1 MTDDRDRWIY
11 AALEPA
17 RSLEPTDDE
26 LAPVIDA
33 VAARRRRRLSR
44 GGRAVAITVPAL
56 LLAATAAAAATGLL
70 PVGGVIRGEGFEGD
84 SRPVVKETVE
94 ATGTAKEVGKWRITT
109 FQTKRGVHCMKL
121 TLLDPRGRRAPG
133 PAASGYCG
141 GIAPFS
147 EFGHGRRAAAAK
159 RGEVLLFGTA
169 PARARTVRL
178 TGTHGVRVTAKT
190 HAAPSALERYWV
202 LAAPAGLDRAEVAW
216 LDRGGR
222 PGGQLDVSHRFAGP
236 SARTVV
242 ATGRAPAAGRWRL
255 IAYESRRL
263 ANRGDVYS
271 PEGLP
276 CLELHLL
283 GPPKQRSG
291 NCGLQ
296 PKTPGFTRGQT
307 TIFSSTG
314 KRSEVVMYGRAP
326 ANADAVEV
334 AAGGKTVSTETIAPP
349 AGVPGR
355 FWLLARP
362 PEDFANGHVYWV
374 DHDSGTRGRP
384 VEVLPP

>member
-1 MTDDRDRWIY
+1 MTDARDSWLY

-17 RSLEPTDDE
+17 RGLEPTEVE
-26 LAPVIDA
+26 LAPVIAA

-44 GGRAVAITVPAL
+44 GGHTVAIALPAL

-70 PVGGVIRGEGFEGD
+70 PVGGVIRGVGFEGD
-84 SRPVVKETVE
+84 DRPVVKETVE
-94 ATGTAKEVGKWRITT
+94 ATGYSKEVGKWRITT
-109 FQTKRGVHCMKL
+109 FRTKRGVHCMKL

-141 GIAPFS
+141 EIASFS
-147 EFGHGRRAAAAK
+147 EFGHGRRAAAVE

-169 PARARTVRL
+169 PDRARIVRL
-178 TGTHGVRVTAKT
+178 TGTRGVRVTAKT

-202 LAAPAGLDRAEVAW
+202 LAAPARLDRAEVAW
-216 LDRGGR
+216 LDRSGR
-222 PGGQLDVSHRFAGP
+222 PGGLLDVSHRFAGP
-236 SARTVV
+236 SAPTVV
-242 ATGRAPAAGRWRL
+242 ATGTTPAAGPWRL
-255 IAYESRRL
+255 IAYESKRL

-276 CLELHLL
+276 CLDLQLL
-283 GPPKQRSG
+283 RPPQRGGS
-291 NCGLQ
+291 CGVQ
-296 PKTPGFTRGQT
+296 PKTPGFTRGQARVLN
-307 TIFSSTG
+307 TIG
-314 KRSEVVMYGRAP
+314 KPRELIMYGRAP

-334 AAGGKTVSTETIAPP
+334 AAGGKTISTETVVALGGI
-349 AGVPGR
+349 PGR

-374 DHDSGTRGRP
+374 DHDSGARGRP

>member
-1 MTDDRDRWIY
+1 VTDDRDSWLY
-11 AALEPA
+11 AALETA
-17 RSLEPTDDE
+17 RSLEPTEAE
-26 LAPVIDA
+26 LAPVIAA

-44 GGRAVAITVPAL
+44 GGRAVAIALPAL

-70 PVGGVIRGEGFEGD
+70 PVGGVIRGVGFEGD

-94 ATGTAKEVGKWRITT
+94 ATGATKGVGKWRITT
-109 FQTKRGVHCMKL
+109 FRTKRGTHCMKL
-121 TLLDPRGRRAPG
+121 TLLDARGRRAPG

-169 PARARTVRL
+169 PARARTVEL
-178 TGTHGVRVTAKT
+178 TGTRGVLVTAKT
-190 HAAPSALERYWV
+190 HAAASALERYWV
-202 LAAPAGLDRAEVAW
+202 LAAPAGLDRADLAW
-216 LDRGGR
+216 LDRRGR
-222 PGGQLDVSHRFAGP
+222 PGGLLDVSHRFAGP
-236 SARTVV
+236 SARTEV
-242 ATGRAPAAGRWRL
+242 ATGTTPDAGRWRL
-255 IAYESRRL
+255 IAYESKRL

-276 CLELHLL
+276 CLELQLL
-283 GPPKQRSG
+283 GPAPQRGGS
-291 NCGLQ
+291 CGVQ
-296 PKTPGFTRGQT
+296 PKTPGFTRGQARVLD
-307 TIFSSTG
+307 TIG
-314 KRSEVVMYGRAP
+314 EPRELIMYGRAP

-334 AAGGKTVSTETIAPP
+334 TAGGRTISTETISPP

-374 DHDSGTRGRP
+374 DHDSGARGRP